1 MPAQYAAVTPEIEAA
16 VTQDF
21 FAAFQAQ
28 FGEGWRRC
36 LTKNLRPSPNAEIA
50 QRYNLPITKVKAIK
64 QKIWMIG
71 ILLQNA
77 QQATDATI
85 ANANQAIQ
93 NSLQNYVDGTPIE
106 DVATQLN
113 AAAVAPVENAY
124 AAAPYSGV

>member
-1 MPAQYAAVTPEIEAA
+1 MPAQYAAMTPEIEAA

-50 QRYNLPITKVKAIK
+50 ERYNLPIAKVKVIK

-77 QQATDATI
+77 EQATDTTI

-93 NSLQNYVDGTPIE
+93 NSLQNYVDGTPITTIAHE
-106 DVATQLN
+106 LSQQ
-113 AAAVAPVENAY
+113 P
-124 AAAPYSGV
+124 